1 MRQPS
6 QKPRLSGSG
15 AFTLLEMVMSMAV
28 LAVILGAVG
37 SAMLISS
44 KIVPRNGD
52 AFDGALRARETARR
66 IADELSMATQIV
78 DATDKAIAF
87 DVPDRDKDGVD
98 ERIEF
103 SWSGTPGDPIT
114 MTMNG
119 STSILEDDARKLEL
133 AYLRE
138 TRSTESLG
146 TAAESLT
153 DELLASWSGT
163 TNSQVLVRSTL
174 TPSVGVTPRSTGGA
188 THYRVTSVRLWL
200 GQASAVDSTVGVQL
214 KAPTATGAPG
224 TTILAS
230 ATIAESA
237 LPVSPG
243 WVTIPFTGTT
253 ATPFDTATW
262 IVLRRAAGADAAVA
276 PIATGVAHS
285 RVAYAMGVNVTT
297 DSCLPFQLFGR
308 ATRPTT
314 VKSLSTHAAGVQ
326 VAVQLGTTE
335 TATGLAG
342 ARLINAPELT
352 GTVAEASSGD
362 VGLIEEVVE
371 TVDDVIGGVL
381 GGLSDLLGGRR

>member
-1 MRQPS
+1 MSQPS
-6 QKPRLSGSG
+6 PNPRPSGSG

-37 SAMLISS
+37 SAMFLSS
-44 KIVPRNGD
+44 QIVPRDGD
-52 AFDGALRARETARR
+52 AFGGTLRAREAARR
-66 IADELSMATQIV
+66 IADELSMATQIIE
-78 DATDKAIAF
+78 ATDKAITF
-87 DVPDRDKDGVD
+87 DVPDRDMDGAD
-98 ERIEF
+98 ERIAF

-119 STSILEDDARKLEL
+119 STSILEGDARKLEL
-133 AYLRE
+133 AYRRE

-146 TAAESLT
+146 TATESLT

-163 TNSQVLVRSTL
+163 TNSTVIVRTTL
-174 TPSVGVTPRSTGGA
+174 TPSLGVTPRSTGGA

-200 GQASAVDSTVGVQL
+200 RQVGSPDSLLGVQL
-214 KAPTATGAPG
+214 RSPTATGAPSA
-224 TTILAS
+224 TILAD

-243 WVTIPFTGTT
+243 WVTISFTGTT
-253 ATPFDTATW
+253 ATPIDTATW
-262 IVLRRAAGADAAVA
+262 IVLRRVSGGDAAVA
-276 PIATGVAHS
+276 PIAWGVAHS
-285 RVAYAMGVNVTT
+285 RVAYAMGSTVTT
-297 DSCLPFQLFGR
+297 DYCLPFQLFGR

-314 VKSLSTHAAGVQ
+314 VTTLSTHAAGVQ

-335 TATGLAG
+335 TATGFAG
-342 ARLINAPELT
+342 ARLINAPALT

-362 VGLIEEVVE
+362 VALIEEVVE